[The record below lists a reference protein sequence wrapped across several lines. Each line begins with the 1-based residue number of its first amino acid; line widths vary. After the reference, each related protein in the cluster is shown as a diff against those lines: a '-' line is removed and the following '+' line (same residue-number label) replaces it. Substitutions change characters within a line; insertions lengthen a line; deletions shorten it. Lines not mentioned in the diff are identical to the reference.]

1 MTNLNRNRLQEEFN
15 LDPNEIE
22 REAEEI
28 TKKINEDPVES
39 LKENIARA
47 NFIAD
52 YVEREIANGNLSA
65 RMVEVL
71 GQIINSITNA
81 NKEIIGSFYG
91 HRYLQLREKMLEL
104 KSREIDIKEQKNR
117 RPTNQN
123 IIVTDR
129 ESVLKMLEDNRQ
141 EKQENK
147 KEKE

>member
-71 GQIINSITNA
+71 GQIINSVTNA
-81 NKEIIGSFYG
+81 NKEIISSVYG
-91 HRYLQLREKMLEL
+91 HRYLQLREKMLDL

-147 KEKE
+147 EEN